1 LRSPSREGREA
12 VNEALGTPFSN
23 GASQAF
29 EVDQQH
35 QTGDQQLAGADLS
48 KSEETSAEGAVAE
61 QVHTLAG
68 HDEGALAESD
78 MEAGAPD
85 SEVSGHQSNVV
96 NPSNIIVHGVGTP
109 EDILDMLQDIEDTC
123 KKQSSQGHTRK
134 FDSVDEFAALVKRVK
149 TKEAEVVLR
158 KLFLCRVLCREDCNA
173 MKEIWIRDK
182 KNPLAER
189 SPLKS
194 YAVVHVHHHAQ
205 VAQLRDFKPT
215 HLDAVDAINARHLAT
230 AGSFPQGDNPFFDT
244 YIEPS
249 GLDTLKVFP
258 PGQWQC
264 KCKQRNYWNKA
275 QCRGWDR

>member
-1 LRSPSREGREA
+1 MRSPSREGREA

-48 KSEETSAEGAVAE
+48 KSEEEASAEGAVAE

-123 KKQSSQGHTRK
+123 KKHSSQGHTRK
-134 FDSVDEFAALVKRVK
+134 FDSDDEFAALVKRVK
-149 TKEAEVVLR
+149 TKEAEVLLR
-158 KLFLCRVLCREDCNA
+158 KLFLCREECNA
-173 MKEIWIRDK
+173 MQAVSVC
-182 KNPLAER
+182 AEPETKATCKTNQYCFR
-189 SPLKS
+189 LL
-194 YAVVHVHHHAQ
+194 VLGFGDFVRGVHAGTWE
-205 VAQLRDFKPT
+205 T
-215 HLDAVDAINARHLAT
+215 H
-230 AGSFPQGDNPFFDT
+230 
-244 YIEPS
+244 
-249 GLDTLKVFP
+249 
-258 PGQWQC
+258 
-264 KCKQRNYWNKA
+264 
-275 QCRGWDR
+275 